1 MNKTWLILKHEFIKT
16 VTRPSFIVTLFLLP
30 LAGFI
35 ITLVIG
41 GISKSQAEQ
50 NGSTTNFFEDMVTT
64 AQSNLPEGY
73 VDQAGL
79 ITRSPEDSEI
89 NFLSFSTED
98 EANQAVMDGVIS
110 AYYIVPQDYIENG
123 EIIYVR
129 PDFNP
134 IGGSTQSNA
143 FQDLLIYNL
152 VNGNQQLTYRIANPI
167 NAQPEYLS
175 PQPQRDSGN
184 MLTFFLPYIVT
195 MIFYIIILS
204 SSSLML
210 SSMNTEKESKVLEIL
225 MTSIEPRQMLTGKI
239 IALGIAGL
247 LQTVVWSGTGYLLLL
262 ISGQS
267 FNLPIAFQLPFS
279 VVLWGLVFFTLGYG
293 LYASLMGGVG
303 ALVSN
308 LREASQVTTVII
320 IPVIIP
326 LVFISA
332 LIEDPNGLLAV
343 IMSIF
348 PFTAPITMMTR
359 LSATT
364 VPFWQISLAVVLLV
378 GTVWLVLRA
387 VSGLFRAQ
395 TMLSGQTFNIKLFFR
410 ALFGKVG

>member
-1 MNKTWLILKHEFIKT
+1 
-16 VTRPSFIVTLFLLP
+16 
-30 LAGFI
+30 
-35 ITLVIG
+35 
-41 GISKSQAEQ
+41 
-50 NGSTTNFFEDMVTT
+50 
-64 AQSNLPEGY
+64 
-73 VDQAGL
+73 
-79 ITRSPEDSEI
+79 
-89 NFLSFSTED
+89 
-98 EANQAVMDGVIS
+98 
-110 AYYIVPQDYIENG
+110 
-123 EIIYVR
+123 
-129 PDFNP
+129 
-134 IGGSTQSNA
+134 
-143 FQDLLIYNL
+143 
-152 VNGNQQLTYRIANPI
+152 
-167 NAQPEYLS
+167 
-175 PQPQRDSGN
+175 

>member
-1 MNKTWLILKHEFIKT
+1 MNKTWLILKHELIKT
-16 VTRPSFIVTLFLLP
+16 ITRPSFIITLFLLP

-35 ITLVIG
+35 ITLVIA

-50 NGSTTNFFEDMVTT
+50 NGGTSNFLEDMVTT
-64 AQSNLPEGY
+64 AESNLPEGY
-73 VDQAGL
+73 IDQAGL
-79 ITRSPEDSEI
+79 ITRVPETSEET
-89 NFLSFSTED
+89 FLAFTTET
-98 EANQAVMDGVIS
+98 EAGQAISDGIIS
-110 AYYIVPQDYIENG
+110 AYYIIPEDYIESG
-123 EIIYVR
+123 EIFYIR

-134 IGGSTQSNA
+134 IGGSNQSYA

-152 VNGNQQLTYRIANPI
+152 LDGNQQLTYRVADPI

-239 IALGIAGL
+239 VALGIAGL
-247 LQTVVWSGTGYLLLL
+247 LQTLVWSGTGYLLLI

-267 FNLPIAFQLPFS
+267 FDLPIAFQLPFS
-279 VVLWGLVFFTLGYG
+279 VVLWGLVFFALGYG

-303 ALVSN
+303 ALVTN

-320 IPVIIP
+320 LPVIIP

-348 PFTAPITMMTR
+348 PFTSPITMMTR

-364 VPFWQISLAVVLLV
+364 VPLWQILLAVVLLV
-378 GTVWLVLRA
+378 GTVWVVLRA

-395 TMLSGQTFNIKLFFR
+395 TMLSGQTFSIKVFFQ
-410 ALFGKVG
+410 ALSGKVG